1 MLEIKSGSNK
11 FYIGESENDP
21 IAYISYVHTGEGA
34 IIIDSTYVPKEMG
47 ARNCK
52 TAIKNSGGLGK
63 ERR

>member
-21 IAYISYVHTGEGA
+21 IAYISYVHTEKVLLSLIGNCA
-34 IIIDSTYVPKEMG
+34 QEMG